1 MNLVREI
8 MPNGMPVIIEALLDD
23 DGEVELDTIRMFPM
37 FPDPGE
43 LFAGGEPEL
52 RVDKAVGKDRMGTH
66 ATLNL
71 FIRLTKLLR
80 KDNEH
85 DETS

>member
-37 FPDPGE
+37 SPEPGE
-43 LFAGGEPEL
+43 LFAGGEPEHTINQ
-52 RVDKAVGKDRMGTH
+52 VTP
-66 ATLNL
+66 
-71 FIRLTKLLR
+71 
-80 KDNEH
+80 
-85 DETS
+85 